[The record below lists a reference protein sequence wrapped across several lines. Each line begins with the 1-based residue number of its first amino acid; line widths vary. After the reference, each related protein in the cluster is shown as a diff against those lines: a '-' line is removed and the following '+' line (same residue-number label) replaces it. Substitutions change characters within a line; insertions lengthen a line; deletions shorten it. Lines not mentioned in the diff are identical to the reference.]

1 MGLPIL
7 FTIIY
12 FFKYRFLEN
21 KELKIILNIF
31 LIVYFFYSLI
41 GWYPPLR
48 FNLYSFSNVL
58 FLILGI
64 SLISHETNKNF
75 YILFSGILFYFLGLN
90 HWNSVDILEINTI
103 STLGILIMLFS
114 VLNDLK
120 FLKKPVF

>member
-12 FFKYRFLEN
+12 FFKFRFLEN

-58 FLILGI
+58 FLFLGI
-64 SLISHETNKNF
+64 SLISHKQIKTF
-75 YILFSGILFYFLGLN
+75 IFYFL
-90 HWNSVDILEINTI
+90 
-103 STLGILIMLFS
+103 
-114 VLNDLK
+114 
-120 FLKKPVF
+120 VF